1 MNYSTDFF
9 ERDGVRM
16 YYMKAGSG
24 KPLLFLPG
32 VLFPAKIYN
41 QVLFELSKHYLI
53 IAPDLPC
60 FGNSSIPKQ
69 PWDYTNYAN
78 FLNYFIDSLKLDNLI
93 IVGHSFGG
101 GIAISLAINNKH
113 ISKLIL
119 LDPGISL
126 NKLSSLQLCYRAFRK
141 TVNQFIYMD
150 KSIALM
156 ILKEVV
162 MGSILNHIF
171 QLRKIACTIRKS
183 IDTEMIAETIKVPTL
198 ILWAKDDDV
207 LPVEM
212 GYRLHKR
219 IKGSKFIA
227 VSGRHDWCI
236 FYPDILINHVRNST
250 NLSNPGM

>member
-1 MNYSTDFF
+1 MNYFTDFF

-16 YYMKAGSG
+16 YYIKAGSG

-32 VLFPAKIYN
+32 VLFSAKIYN
-41 QVLFELSKHYLI
+41 QVLFELSKHYLV
-53 IAPDLPC
+53 IASDLPC

-69 PWDYTNYAN
+69 PWDYTNYAE
-78 FLNYFIDSLKLDNLI
+78 FLNYFIESLELNNLI
-93 IVGHSFGG
+93 IIGHSFGG
-101 GIAISLAINNKH
+101 GIAISLASNNKH

-119 LDPGISL
+119 IDPGITL
-126 NKLSSLQLCYRAFRK
+126 NKLSSLRLLYRAFRK

-156 ILKEVV
+156 ILKEV
-162 MGSILNHIF
+162 ILVSVFKHIF
-171 QLRKIACTIRKS
+171 ELRKLADTIRKS
-183 IDTEMIAETIKVPTL
+183 IDTEMIPETIKIPTL

-212 GYRLHKR
+212 GYRLRKR

-236 FYPDILINHVRNST
+236 FYPDVLINHILNFTR
-250 NLSNPGM
+250 